1 MNTRSVS
8 LPSSL
13 MRSLLAM
20 LLCLPGLAAAHGLLL
35 DAENHGDAITGTL
48 YYSNGELAVREPVE
62 LLDLSTPAAV
72 PLTGETDD
80 AGKFSFPVTA
90 NHRYRI
96 SAYGGEGHGVQVE
109 IDAAV
114 NARPQ
119 LIDSGAAAD
128 SSSWVPPA
136 WAVIGLLLLVSMVPI
151 FVAKRRSSAG
161 IADG

>member
-1 MNTRSVS
+1 MSIPSVS
-8 LPSSL
+8 LPGSL

-35 DAENHGDAITGTL
+35 DAENHGDAITGTV

-62 LLDLSTPAAV
+62 LLDLSTPAAG
-72 PLTGETDD
+72 PATGETDE

-90 NHRYRI
+90 GHRYRI
-96 SAYGGEGHGVQVE
+96 SVYGGEGHDVQVE
-109 IDAAV
+109 IDAVAD
-114 NARPQ
+114 ARPQ
-119 LIDSGAAAD
+119 LIDSEAATE

-136 WAVIGLLLLVSMVPI
+136 WAVIGLLLLASMVPI
-151 FVAKRRSSAG
+151 FVAKRRSSAS